1 LNPKKPEQQPDS
13 KNIQNAKKMNKSQNK
28 NSSKSPKDKKQQ
40 PKTGDNMDLALYL
53 GLALLSASTVLVVR
67 NRKTRKNNSK

>member
-1 LNPKKPEQQPDS
+1 
-13 KNIQNAKKMNKSQNK
+13 MNKSQDK

-53 GLALLSASTVLVVR
+53 GLALLSASAVLVVR
-67 NRKTRKNNSK
+67 NKKTRKNNNK